1 MEVCSLSKSFSKEVR
16 NGPSASKA
24 TTDLSRGDS
33 IQEDMKEEEEEKEED
48 TRENKKKED
57 NMDEYDEERDLQT
70 QEEYDNQFTQPRLG
84 KDCSVFVFEF
94 HMIFMSMLF
103 NTSSILLLSHM
114 M

>member
-1 MEVCSLSKSFSKEVR
+1 MEVCSLTKSFSEEVR

-24 TTDLSRGDS
+24 STDLSRGDS
-33 IQEDMKEEEEEKEED
+33 IQEDMKDEEED

-57 NMDEYDEERDLQT
+57 NMDDYDEERDLQT
-70 QEEYDNQFTQPRLG
+70 REEYDNQFTQPRLG